1 MTMTMMIITLM
12 LMMTMTMVMMM
23 MMMMG
28 EVVIPSSPLAWDA
41 CVGLLIHTQDPSL
54 PMHLY
59 SACLTCQL

>member
-1 MTMTMMIITLM
+1 MM
-12 LMMTMTMVMMM
+12 MTMVMMM
-23 MMMMG
+23 MVMG
-28 EVVIPSSPLAWDA
+28 EAVIPSSPLAWDA

>member
-1 MTMTMMIITLM
+1 MMMTIITLM
-12 LMMTMTMVMMM
+12 LMTMMVMMLM

-28 EVVIPSSPLAWDA
+28 EAVIPSSPLAWDA